1 MKTTTIAARALL
13 AAFGLAALAA
23 PLAVSAQ
30 GVPSY
35 GRPDVPP
42 PTYARPDNGQNIRGT
57 IMRFEGK
64 YGITM
69 RDERGY
75 VDNIMLHQ
83 GTVILPTG
91 LALQPGMQVEI
102 YGVPDGHVFAA
113 GEVDLRQP
121 YGGFIPVPVG
131 PAIGIG
137 IGFGGYHH
145 WR

>member
-1 MKTTTIAARALL
+1 MKSNTIAARALL

-23 PLAVSAQ
+23 PLAASAQ
-30 GVPSY
+30 GAPSY
-35 GRPDVPP
+35 AKPDGPP

-57 IMRFEGK
+57 IIGFQGK
-64 YGITM
+64 YGVTM

-102 YGVPDGHVFAA
+102 YGVPDGRVFAA

-121 YGGFIPVPVG
+121 YGGFIPVPIG
-131 PAIGIG
+131 PAYDVGIG
-137 IGFGGYHH
+137 IGFGHH